1 MFDEWYVVV
10 TSTYHQHVD
19 MLIGDKEPTC
29 QRWNAFRK
37 YEDLPASHVR
47 LPEWIYP
54 LVVATID
61 VLSHWLVG

>member
-29 QRWNAFRK
+29 SDGMRFGSMRIFQ
-37 YEDLPASHVR
+37 L
-47 LPEWIYP
+47 
-54 LVVATID
+54 ATFDYQSGFI
-61 VLSHWLVG
+61 H